1 VQPGGAARR
10 AGSARRPAG
19 WNALPLTAKGA
30 VIETLMVVTIL
41 PIGKGMRFDP
51 NQVQIEWRT

>member
-1 VQPGGAARR
+1 
-10 AGSARRPAG
+10 
-19 WNALPLTAKGA
+19 LTAKGA

-51 NQVQIEWRT
+51 YQVQIEWRT